1 MSSVYGLNFW
11 QYNGY
16 FGDNMNRSEFGT
28 ADNDNT
34 SRGGHTNVIQ
44 EVTTKSGCPAASAG
58 SSGQTVGQPWNYI
71 SFESIGSNYSRV
83 WWGWFVT
90 SYSGTL
96 WFQTASDDS
105 SLVYVSEDEFGQ
117 PTTSSGRTNLKTAAG
132 GFAAIQQVVDNNGGH
147 GRRYRN
153 GNMSVVA
160 GKQYFIRIYHGQGG
174 GGDNMH
180 FSWNDTGT
188 PAQSYTNT
196 MSYVKLDGSQSDKV
210 LFYYNN
216 PVQSKEGG
224 SAPVDVS
231 LGIVSWYDGAS
242 FDTTNNKWVDKAG
255 SFDISSDY
263 ISGTIS
269 KKSQLFDSV
278 LISNRNNK
286 RYNQTKFPVYLSG
299 SKNSGITFNK
309 DASYQFLTDGSYT
322 FFHAARRDPS
332 DVNQTG
338 RVFDGSGGD
347 WYSGFNDAS
356 SGVAKH
362 ENDSIN
368 TIDKDYG
375 TNWVVSVDTPKY
387 YRSVGY
393 SDTSSGY
400 YETSSG
406 NRTDTNTTTP
416 QISIHYGSNT
426 FQGPISTGGIITNY
440 SNYCISTFLSSG
452 TLSVSRNTTADFLIV
467 GGGGGGGGQ
476 THIGGGG
483 GAGGV
488 VIATNQSLAAGSY
501 NVNVG
506 NGGGIYIAPN
516 ITNVNGISE
525 SYNNGDDYTS
535 YTFINSGTFTTDTST
550 IIDFI
555 LVGGGGGGASEIGGG
570 GGGGGVIIG
579 TSQTINS
586 GTYNITIGTGGNGAN
601 NGSTKIGSNGSDT
614 TFNGFISKG
623 GGGGGYYAGSSIHA
637 LDGGSG
643 GGCGANN
650 NGKSNKG
657 DSNQDNYSNIV
668 NITGYGNDG
677 YGGGGNYGSSS
688 VGGGGGGAGT
698 LPTSEDG
705 GDGISNDFKTGNAIY
720 YGGGGGGGGWARNRG
735 LGGLGGGGNSDT
747 SIAANGDDGVDG
759 LGGGGG
765 GGGGSGKPGGDGGS
779 GIVIIRVNTSS
790 SGSSGNINGSDS
802 TFNGFVAKGGGAGG
816 TGNYIDAINSS
827 DVSGGTESQYSIGN
841 VTYQLHSFTQTG
853 DNTLTITKEIIADF
867 MLVGGGGGG
876 SGRHGGGGGGG
887 VVIGTNNI
895 LSAGTYN
902 IRIGSGGLGGDFADI
917 DNTLGFDGSNTEL
930 SGNVLIISKG
940 GGGGGGGN
948 SNSTPVILN
957 ANPTLAGSITST
969 GWNSGQSPGLLQGV
983 AVDDER
989 NLAFVSDWGSKFFVI
1004 NTTNKSSPQH
1014 IGYITDSKLNQS
1026 WMPVYDKA
1034 RKHVFV
1040 STYTSGGIVAINVV
1054 NPATP
1059 SIVSEIKNQTILGGA
1074 HVIQFDSARNLVYVC
1089 GYNANAIVIVD
1100 VSNLNNLTIS
1110 GYIQGTT
1117 YTSGPLALDYDSV
1130 RELVFSI
1137 NYGDGSLTIIDVS
1150 NKTTPTVISKTTDSR
1165 FARAW
1170 GAAYDVE
1177 RKLLFVPR
1185 RTYNII
1191 HIIDVTNTSSPTFR
1205 GSYDDGA
1212 SYLQNPY
1219 AIDFDQNRKLL
1230 YLTSY
1235 SKNGIVIVSTSDPDN
1250 PTRIG
1255 WLHDANSMSGATG
1268 LDFNS
1273 KEDIICVSGKNGSDF
1288 AVIDINQPPFLNNTG
1303 TNGGSGGGG
1312 TYANSG
1318 GSAKYYD
1325 TNGLVSNLNGGSA
1338 TVSTNI
1344 IAYGNDGGVGQDNG
1358 YWPSGGG
1365 GGAGGV
1371 GGSPST
1377 NQQSP
1382 GDGGIGIQNNFLT
1395 NSNIYYAGGG
1405 GASSKLTDVGGSSG
1419 GSGGGGDGKAVGSGN
1434 GGDAIANTGGGG
1446 GAGGGDAYRGGHG
1459 GSGYA
1464 VVRFAY
1470 NDLLEKGDAD
1480 NGGSG
1485 GGGGGNYLAPPPG
1498 TNTLSSNTDTVTQYI
1513 INGLNYQT
1521 HIFTG
1526 TGNHTLNITSTTSVD
1541 FLLVGGGG
1549 GGGMDMGGGGGG
1561 GGIVIGNSYSLA
1573 AGNYTISVGNGGTG
1587 GPSAG
1592 VNGQPSAQ
1600 QFTVGGQNGGDT
1612 TFASFT
1618 AKGGGYGGSSYH
1630 DHTLAGLP
1638 NDGGCG
1644 GGPATYNDHTKTVS
1658 QMGVGFST
1666 QDTYSSVSGVT
1677 GYGQDGGN
1685 SQARIGGQWMGG
1697 GGGGAGQ
1704 KGITDTDGLGNS
1716 IHPDG
1721 GYGIQNNFYDGTTN
1735 YYWGGGGGSSSH
1747 NTNYPGSG
1755 GLGGGGGGGGARPGE
1770 THNEGKAGTGG
1781 LNNGL
1786 DGNQSSAGYIGGNGG
1801 DNTGGGGGGGP
1812 LNKGGG
1818 DGGSGIVIIRFVYSP
1833 SSIATYPGGNDGTD
1847 GGSSSQDTYSSITNV
1862 TGYGNSGG
1870 GFTGIPASEGDDA
1883 GGGGGGAGGVG
1894 DSRSPNGGGTGNG
1907 GIGIQNDFRT
1917 NSLVYYA
1924 GGGGGGSGTS
1934 STPGTG
1940 GSSLGGSGSNS
1951 SSDPG
1956 SAIANSGSGGG
1967 GGNIVVNGGN
1977 GADGIVV
1984 VRLTETPPAQQCDWN
1999 VGEVISYNRIL
2010 DISDENKV
2018 FDYLKHRYL
2027 GTGQSTTGEVY
2038 QLPGDV
2044 SGGATIRGFPP
2055 EFPDTNNIL
2064 GWYIPESY
2072 DASGF
2077 WRDVTPFQ
2085 NDLSSGGTAP
2095 EYVKNDKT
2103 YTTLSYLKGV
2113 KADSDNE
2120 IVASGYK
2127 FPEQFLPS
2135 DGSYT
2140 MIHVSRRISNTG
2152 RIFDS
2157 ASNKNFYSG
2166 FVGNKSGVA
2175 LHSIDVSS
2183 GGGGGPSGGISFT
2196 DDDKTELQVEF
2207 ITGINSSSSEWK
2219 PAYYSSTNS
2228 NVTNT
2233 EVSRWTYS
2241 ETDGYLQASNYG
2253 MKIMA
2258 YTNDSIMNTLDSTNG
2273 QALTYELWIKVGDAG
2288 LWQGHTGHK
2297 WLMSYETN
2305 WGPAI
2310 VLSDTRIRGN
2320 KVGTTPGNDGN
2331 DAGINDGEYGYSAWN
2346 NLFGENGTLSQSK
2359 DGWDHIIGYWHN
2371 GGGNGSYSGG
2381 LATNNPPNSNPGS
2394 RGVYFNTY
2402 NVWQDTRWPN
2412 FDNPNMQLVIGN
2424 YTSSSI
2430 NNSGHHTKGIAV
2442 YSFRV
2447 WHKKLTQELI
2457 NKLYNAG
2464 HNGRVSTSL
2473 TD

>member
-1 MSSVYGLNFW
+1 MADEPPSPYTTNNYDMSVVVNGEGGFYNGANGNNNASDIVNNVYTHTL
-11 QYNGY
+11 YNGY
-16 FGDNMNRSEFGT
+16 ICKVSGMTHTRTYAKSYLRNTSSGQSTNPAKLTVEGLLVGRIYTYRLYQYGEGAYANKTHYLKVNEINWDEINGEVTQTDTGHYYQNPSAFGT
-28 ADNDNT
+28 AVAN
-34 SRGGHTNVIQ
+34 
-44 EVTTKSGCPAASAG
+44 
-58 SSGQTVGQPWNYI
+58 
-71 SFESIGSNYSRV
+71 SNGEIV
-83 WWGWFVT
+83 FT
-90 SYSGTL
+90 
-96 WFQTASDDS
+96 FQ
-105 SLVYVSEDEFGQ
+105 YVSSHLQVCGLVI
-117 PTTSSGRTNLKTAAG
+117 GLNAI
-132 GFAAIQQVVDNNGGH
+132 AIQ
-147 GRRYRN
+147 
-153 GNMSVVA
+153 S
-160 GKQYFIRIYHGQGG
+160 
-174 GGDNMH
+174 
-180 FSWNDTGT
+180 
-188 PAQSYTNT
+188 
-196 MSYVKLDGSQSDKV
+196 
-210 LFYYNN
+210 
-216 PVQSKEGG
+216 

-406 NRTDTNTTTP
+406 NRTDTNTTSP
-416 QISIHYGSNT
+416 QISVHYGSNT
-426 FQGPISTGGIITNY
+426 FQGPIGSGGIITNY
-440 SNYCISTFLSSG
+440 SNYSINTFLSSG

-476 THIGGGG
+476 THNGGGG

-506 NGGGIYIAPN
+506 NGGQ
-516 ITNVNGISE
+516 
-525 SYNNGDDYTS
+525 
-535 YTFINSGTFTTDTST
+535 
-550 IIDFI
+550 
-555 LVGGGGGGASEIGGG
+555 GA
-570 GGGGGVIIG
+570 
-579 TSQTINS
+579 T
-586 GTYNITIGTGGNGAN
+586 
-601 NGSTKIGSNGSDT
+601 
-614 TFNGFISKG
+614 
-623 GGGGGYYAGSSIHA
+623 SSI
-637 LDGGSG
+637 
-643 GGCGANN
+643 
-650 NGKSNKG
+650 
-657 DSNQDNYSNIV
+657 I
-668 NITGYGNDG
+668 
-677 YGGGGNYGSSS
+677 
-688 VGGGGGGAGT
+688 
-698 LPTSEDG
+698 
-705 GDGISNDFKTGNAIY
+705 
-720 YGGGGGGGGWARNRG
+720 RG
-735 LGGLGGGGNSDT
+735 F
-747 SIAANGDDGVDG
+747 
-759 LGGGGG
+759 
-765 GGGGSGKPGGDGGS
+765 
-779 GIVIIRVNTSS
+779 
-790 SGSSGNINGSDS
+790 NGSDS
-802 TFNGFVAKGGGAGG
+802 TFNGFVAKGGGGG
-816 TGNYIDAINSS
+816 GIGNYIDAINSS

-841 VTYQLHSFTQTG
+841 ITYQVHSFTQTG
-853 DNTLTITKEIIADF
+853 DNTLTITKDIIADF

-887 VVIGTNNI
+887 GVIIGTNQT
-895 LSAGTYN
+895 LVPGTYN
-902 IRIGSGGLGGDFADI
+902 INIGSAGQGGNYTDASY
-917 DNTLGFDGSNTEL
+917 TSGFDGSNTEFP
-930 SGNVLIISKG
+930 GNIIKTFSNSDVIKAMG
-940 GGGGGGGN
+940 GGGGGLSEWSSTGTTGFSNIINNILQCNAGFNNLESLIELWVDATNVDSTNNSSYSDGNTVTTWKDLSGKGNHLVEGWRGGIPTFSTSLGPSGSNKSVVNFTGDSLRYVSGTIEIKYIFLVHKIQDTGNTFLFDFRSGGSAYADGNAWLWKSGTGWDNVIVHENGVANSSASYSSSYIYSNQWAITVFNAGYMDCVLNFMGN
-948 SNSTPVILN
+948 SQYGVGDATCTGLIAEMIIFNASLTNDQINMVENYLAVKWNLTSIMDSDADTILDNVDTTPYGVVE
-957 ANPTLAGSITST
+957 
-969 GWNSGQSPGLLQGV
+969 LQG
-983 AVDDER
+983 
-989 NLAFVSDWGSKFFVI
+989 
-1004 NTTNKSSPQH
+1004 
-1014 IGYITDSKLNQS
+1014 
-1026 WMPVYDKA
+1026 
-1034 RKHVFV
+1034 
-1040 STYTSGGIVAINVV
+1040 
-1054 NPATP
+1054 
-1059 SIVSEIKNQTILGGA
+1059 
-1074 HVIQFDSARNLVYVC
+1074 
-1089 GYNANAIVIVD
+1089 
-1100 VSNLNNLTIS
+1100 
-1110 GYIQGTT
+1110 
-1117 YTSGPLALDYDSV
+1117 
-1130 RELVFSI
+1130 
-1137 NYGDGSLTIIDVS
+1137 
-1150 NKTTPTVISKTTDSR
+1150 
-1165 FARAW
+1165 
-1170 GAAYDVE
+1170 
-1177 RKLLFVPR
+1177 
-1185 RTYNII
+1185 
-1191 HIIDVTNTSSPTFR
+1191 
-1205 GSYDDGA
+1205 
-1212 SYLQNPY
+1212 
-1219 AIDFDQNRKLL
+1219 
-1230 YLTSY
+1230 
-1235 SKNGIVIVSTSDPDN
+1235 
-1250 PTRIG
+1250 
-1255 WLHDANSMSGATG
+1255 
-1268 LDFNS
+1268 
-1273 KEDIICVSGKNGSDF
+1273 
-1288 AVIDINQPPFLNNTG
+1288 NTG
-1303 TNGGSGGGG
+1303 SSGGSGGGG
-1312 TYANSG
+1312 RYNSIMG
-1318 GSAKYYD
+1318 KSKYYD
-1325 TNGLVSNLNGGSA
+1325 LSGTLTDINGGSA
-1338 TVSTNI
+1338 TISTNL
-1344 IAYGNDGGVGQDNG
+1344 IAYGNDGGVGQDNEH
-1358 YWPSGGG
+1358 WPSGGG

-1371 GGSPST
+1371 GGSPSD

-1485 GGGGGNYLAPPPG
+1485 GGGGGNYLPPLASSSHLTGG
-1498 TNTLSSNTDTVTQYI
+1498 TITQYTSGGKYYQVHTFTTNGSLT
-1513 INGLNYQT
+1513 INN
-1521 HIFTG
+1521 
-1526 TGNHTLNITSTTSVD
+1526 NTTVD
-1541 FLLVGGGG
+1541 FLIVGGGG
-1549 GGGMDMGGGGGG
+1549 GGGMDMGGGGGA
-1561 GGIVIGNSYSLA
+1561 GGIVKGVEYRLFN
-1573 AGNYTISVGNGGTG
+1573 GVFTINVGPGGDGAPAGGT
-1587 GPSAG
+1587 
-1592 VNGQPSAQ
+1592 NGQPSGAP
-1600 QFTVGGQNGGDT
+1600 FTVNAQNGSDSSIVGSSCN
-1612 TFASFT
+1612 FI
-1618 AKGGGYGGSSYH
+1618 AKGGGFGGSSEH
-1630 DHTLAGLP
+1630 DAIL
-1638 NDGGCG
+1638 GGKGNHGGSG
-1644 GGPATYNDHTKTVS
+1644 GGASGYSPNATSGIVQTVS
-1658 QMGVGFST
+1658 TQNIYNSNYRVFEYGNKGGSSGLNLGLYST
-1666 QDTYSSVSGVT
+1666 
-1677 GYGQDGGN
+1677 
-1685 SQARIGGQWMGG
+1685 
-1697 GGGGAGQ
+1697 GGGGAG
-1704 KGITDTDGLGNS
+1704 GAGTSGSNS
-1716 IHPDG
+1716 ATNLPDG
-1721 GYGIQNNFYDGTTN
+1721 GIGIESDILGTS
-1735 YYWGGGGGSSSH
+1735 YYWGGGGG
-1747 NTNYPGSG
+1747 GSG
-1755 GLGGGGGGGGARPGE
+1755 YSRTGGNGGNGGGGGGAI
-1770 THNEGKAGTGG
+1770 GTTTGGSG
-1781 LNNGL
+1781 LNNGSPGGGGSTNY
-1786 DGNQSSAGYIGGNGG
+1786 DANRPGGNGG
-1801 DNTGGGGGGGP
+1801 ANTGGGGGGSSHNNVN
-1812 LNKGGG
+1812 NKGG
-1818 DGGSGIVIIRFVYSP
+1818 DGGSGIVIIRFEYSP
-1833 SSIATYPGGNDGTD
+1833 NTISPTYPGGNDGTD
-1847 GGSSSQDTYSSITNV
+1847 GGSYSQDTYSSITNV

-2183 GGGGGPSGGISFT
+2183 
-2196 DDDKTELQVEF
+2196 
-2207 ITGINSSSSEWK
+2207 
-2219 PAYYSSTNS
+2219 
-2228 NVTNT
+2228 
-2233 EVSRWTYS
+2233 
-2241 ETDGYLQASNYG
+2241 
-2253 MKIMA
+2253 
-2258 YTNDSIMNTLDSTNG
+2258 
-2273 QALTYELWIKVGDAG
+2273 
-2288 LWQGHTGHK
+2288 
-2297 WLMSYETN
+2297 
-2305 WGPAI
+2305 
-2310 VLSDTRIRGN
+2310 
-2320 KVGTTPGNDGN
+2320 
-2331 DAGINDGEYGYSAWN
+2331 
-2346 NLFGENGTLSQSK
+2346 
-2359 DGWDHIIGYWHN
+2359 
-2371 GGGNGSYSGG
+2371 
-2381 LATNNPPNSNPGS
+2381 
-2394 RGVYFNTY
+2394 
-2402 NVWQDTRWPN
+2402 
-2412 FDNPNMQLVIGN
+2412 
-2424 YTSSSI
+2424 
-2430 NNSGHHTKGIAV
+2430 
-2442 YSFRV
+2442 
-2447 WHKKLTQELI
+2447 
-2457 NKLYNAG
+2457 
-2464 HNGRVSTSL
+2464 SL
-2473 TD
+2473 